1 MRRTGSLMIASARPG
16 LPVRGAVVTV
26 ALGLVLAGCGGRI
39 FDGTPYAG
47 DVPASVPKVETA
59 EVSPLGAAEA
69 PPVPSV
75 GGPLGTAP
83 TADAKT
89 YTLPV
94 LAQTDADRVAM
105 QQARAQQAQQ
115 QAGTQQQRRAQIEA
129 QRQAAF
135 QRQQQAAQQQAAA
148 QQAQQQQPT
157 GTVAPMTFG
166 QRRNTAAPP
175 AMDSMPRPASEQ
187 SYPSLGTVPQK
198 PTDLP
203 TPEQQAAVRSQLE
216 ADRAASGAPGALSFG
231 SKPAGQAAATPA
243 PAAESKPAFS
253 FNNRVAGTVKFDG
266 GSTTLPA
273 SASSTIENVAKTA
286 QSPKLR
292 VVGFGAGDGAA
303 QAKARAEAVAAALRA
318 AGVDPAR
325 IVTGGSADTR
335 PNITDGQAARV
346 EIYLA
351 Q

>member
-16 LPVRGAVVTV
+16 LPVRGAVATV

-39 FDGTPYAG
+39 FDGTPYTG
-47 DVPASVPKVETA
+47 DVQSSVPKVETA

-83 TADAKT
+83 TADTKT
-89 YTLPV
+89 YSLPT
-94 LAQTDADRVAM
+94 LAQTDADRAAL
-105 QQARAQQAQQ
+105 QQARAQQAG
-115 QAGTQQQRRAQIEA
+115 AQQQRRAQIEQ

-135 QRQQQAAQQQAAA
+135 QRQQQMAQQQAAA
-148 QQAQQQQPT
+148 QQAQQQPT
-157 GTVAPMTFG
+157 GTVAPMSFG

-175 AMDSMPRPASEQ
+175 AMESMPRPASDQ
-187 SYPSLGTVPQK
+187 AYPNLGNVPQK

-203 TPEQQAAVRSQLE
+203 TPEEQAAVRSQLE

-231 SKPAGQAAATPA
+231 NKPAGQAAATPA

-253 FNNRVAGTVKFDG
+253 FNNRVAGTVKFEG
-266 GSTTLPA
+266 GSTALPA

-292 VVGFGAGDGAA
+292 VVGYGAGDGAA

-335 PNITDGQAARV
+335 AGITDGQAARV

>member
-1 MRRTGSLMIASARPG
+1 MRRTGSPMIASARPG

-47 DVPASVPKVETA
+47 DVQASVPKAETA
-59 EVSPLGAAEA
+59 EVSPLGVAEQ

-83 TADAKT
+83 TGDTKS
-89 YTLPV
+89 YSLPAM
-94 LAQTDADRVAM
+94 AQTDADRAAL
-105 QQARAQQAQQ
+105 QQARAQQAG
-115 QAGTQQQRRAQIEA
+115 AQQQRRAQIDA

-157 GTVAPMTFG
+157 GTVAPMSFG

-175 AMDSMPRPASEQ
+175 AMESMPRPASEQ
-187 SYPSLGTVPQK
+187 AYPNLGSVPQK

-231 SKPAGQAAATPA
+231 SKPAGQAAAAA
-243 PAAESKPAFS
+243 PAAEAKPAFS

-266 GSTTLPA
+266 GSTALPA
-273 SASSTIENVAKTA
+273 SANSTIENVAKTA

>member
-1 MRRTGSLMIASARPG
+1 MRRTGSLMITSARPG

-47 DVPASVPKVETA
+47 DVQASVPKAETA
-59 EVSPLGAAEA
+59 EVTPLGVAEQ

-75 GGPLGTAP
+75 GGPLGTAQAGD
-83 TADAKT
+83 TKT
-89 YTLPV
+89 YSLPAM
-94 LAQTDADRVAM
+94 AQTDADRAAM

-115 QAGTQQQRRAQIEA
+115 QAGAQQQRRAQIEA

-148 QQAQQQQPT
+148 QQAQQQPT
-157 GTVAPMTFG
+157 GTVAPLTFG

-175 AMDSMPRPASEQ
+175 AMDSMPRPASQ
-187 SYPSLGTVPQK
+187 QAYPNLATVPEK

-216 ADRAASGAPGALSFG
+216 ADRAASGAPGSLSFG
-231 SKPAGQAAATPA
+231 NKPAGQAAAA
-243 PAAESKPAFS
+243 PAAEAKPAFS

-266 GSTTLPA
+266 GSAALPA
-273 SASSTIENVAKTA
+273 SANSTIENVAKTA

-292 VVGFGAGDGAA
+292 VVGYGAGDGAA
-303 QAKARAEAVAAALRA
+303 QAKPRAEAVAAALRA
-318 AGVDPAR
+318 AGVDPSR
-325 IVTGGSADTR
+325 IVTGGAADTR

>member
-16 LPVRGAVVTV
+16 LPVRGAVATV
-26 ALGLVLAGCGGRI
+26 ALGLALAGCGGRI

-47 DVPASVPKVETA
+47 DVQASVPKVETA
-59 EVSPLGAAEA
+59 EVTPLGPAEA

-75 GGPLGTAP
+75 GGPLGTAQAGD
-83 TADAKT
+83 TRT
-89 YTLPV
+89 YTLPA
-94 LAQTDADRVAM
+94 LAQTDADRAAM
-105 QQARAQQAQQ
+105 QQARAQQ
-115 QAGTQQQRRAQIEA
+115 QATQQQRRAQIEQ

-135 QRQQQAAQQQAAA
+135 QRQQQIAQQQAAA
-148 QQAQQQQPT
+148 QQAQQQPT
-157 GTVAPMTFG
+157 GTVAPMSFG

-175 AMDSMPRPASEQ
+175 AMESMPRPASEQ
-187 SYPSLGTVPQK
+187 AYPNLGSVPQK

-231 SKPAGQAAATPA
+231 NRGAGQAAAPA
-243 PAAESKPAFS
+243 PAEESKPAFS

-292 VVGFGAGDGAA
+292 VVGYGAGDGAA

>member
-16 LPVRGAVVTV
+16 LPVRGAVATV

-47 DVPASVPKVETA
+47 DVQASVPKAETA
-59 EVSPLGAAEA
+59 EVSPLGVAEQ

-75 GGPLGTAP
+75 GGPLGTAQAGD
-83 TADAKT
+83 TKT
-89 YTLPV
+89 YSLPAM
-94 LAQTDADRVAM
+94 AQTDADRAAM
-105 QQARAQQAQQ
+105 QQAQAQQAQQ
-115 QAGTQQQRRAQIEA
+115 QAGMQQQRRAQIEA

-157 GTVAPMTFG
+157 GTVAPMSFG

-187 SYPSLGTVPQK
+187 AYPNLATVPEK

-203 TPEQQAAVRSQLE
+203 TPEQQAAVRGQLE

-231 SKPAGQAAATPA
+231 NKPAGQAAATPA
-243 PAAESKPAFS
+243 PEAKPAFS

-325 IVTGGSADTR
+325 IVTGGAADTR

>member
-1 MRRTGSLMIASARPG
+1 
-16 LPVRGAVVTV
+16 
-26 ALGLVLAGCGGRI
+26 
-39 FDGTPYAG
+39 
-47 DVPASVPKVETA
+47 
-59 EVSPLGAAEA
+59 
-69 PPVPSV
+69 
-75 GGPLGTAP
+75 
-83 TADAKT
+83 
-89 YTLPV
+89 
-94 LAQTDADRVAM
+94 
-105 QQARAQQAQQ
+105 
-115 QAGTQQQRRAQIEA
+115 
-129 QRQAAF
+129 
-135 QRQQQAAQQQAAA
+135 
-148 QQAQQQQPT
+148 
-157 GTVAPMTFG
+157 
-166 QRRNTAAPP
+166 
-175 AMDSMPRPASEQ
+175 MDSMPRPASEQ
-187 SYPSLGTVPQK
+187 AYPNLATVPEK

-231 SKPAGQAAATPA
+231 NKPAGQAAAA
-243 PAAESKPAFS
+243 PAAEAKPAFS

-266 GSTTLPA
+266 GSTALPA
-273 SASSTIENVAKTA
+273 SANSTIENVAKTA

-292 VVGFGAGDGAA
+292 VVGYGAGDGAA

>member
-1 MRRTGSLMIASARPG
+1 MRRTGSLMITSARPG

-47 DVPASVPKVETA
+47 DVQASVPKVETA
-59 EVSPLGAAEA
+59 EVTPLGPAEPA
-69 PPVPSV
+69 PVPSV
-75 GGPLGTAP
+75 GGPLGTAQAGD
-83 TADAKT
+83 TKT
-89 YTLPV
+89 YSLPAM
-94 LAQTDADRVAM
+94 AQTDADRAAM

-115 QAGTQQQRRAQIEA
+115 QAGAQQQRRAQIEA

-148 QQAQQQQPT
+148 QQAQQQQPS
-157 GTVAPMTFG
+157 GTVAPMSFG

-175 AMDSMPRPASEQ
+175 AMDSMPRPASPQ
-187 SYPSLGTVPQK
+187 AYPNLATVPEK

-231 SKPAGQAAATPA
+231 NKPAGQAAAAPA
-243 PAAESKPAFS
+243 PEAKPAFS

-266 GSTTLPA
+266 GSTALPA
-273 SASSTIENVAKTA
+273 SANSTIENVAKTA

-292 VVGFGAGDGAA
+292 VVGYGAGDGAA

>member
-1 MRRTGSLMIASARPG
+1 MIASARPG
-16 LPVRGAVVTV
+16 LPVRGAVATV

-47 DVPASVPKVETA
+47 DVQASVPKAETA
-59 EVSPLGAAEA
+59 EVSPLGVAEQ

-75 GGPLGTAP
+75 GGPLGTAQAGD
-83 TADAKT
+83 TKT
-89 YTLPV
+89 YSLPAM
-94 LAQTDADRVAM
+94 AQTDADRAAM
-105 QQARAQQAQQ
+105 QQAQAQQAQQ
-115 QAGTQQQRRAQIEA
+115 QAGMQQQRRAQIEA

-157 GTVAPMTFG
+157 GTVAPMSFG

-187 SYPSLGTVPQK
+187 AYPNLATVPEK

-203 TPEQQAAVRSQLE
+203 TPEQQAAVRGQLE

-231 SKPAGQAAATPA
+231 NKPAGQAAATPA
-243 PAAESKPAFS
+243 PEAKPAFS

-325 IVTGGSADTR
+325 IVTGGAADTR

>member
-1 MRRTGSLMIASARPG
+1 MRRTGSLMITSARHG
-16 LPVRGAVVTV
+16 LPVRGAVATV

-47 DVPASVPKVETA
+47 DVQASVPKVETA
-59 EVSPLGAAEA
+59 EVSPLGVAEQ

-75 GGPLGTAP
+75 GGPLGTAQAGD
-83 TADAKT
+83 TKT
-89 YTLPV
+89 YSLPAM
-94 LAQTDADRVAM
+94 AQTDADRAAM
-105 QQARAQQAQQ
+105 QQARAQQAG
-115 QAGTQQQRRAQIEA
+115 AQQQRRAQIEA

-148 QQAQQQQPT
+148 QQAQQQPT
-157 GTVAPMTFG
+157 GTVAPMSFG

-175 AMDSMPRPASEQ
+175 AMDSMPRPASQ
-187 SYPSLGTVPQK
+187 QAYPNLATVPEK

-216 ADRAASGAPGALSFG
+216 ADRAASGAPGSLSFG
-231 SKPAGQAAATPA
+231 NKPAGQAAAAPA
-243 PAAESKPAFS
+243 PAEAKPAFS

-273 SASSTIENVAKTA
+273 SANSTIENVAKTA

-335 PNITDGQAARV
+335 AGITDGQAARV

>member
-1 MRRTGSLMIASARPG
+1 MIASARHG
-16 LPVRGAVVTV
+16 LPVRGAVFTV

-47 DVPASVPKVETA
+47 DVQASVPKAETA
-59 EVSPLGAAEA
+59 EVSPLGVAEQ

-75 GGPLGTAP
+75 GGPLGTAQAGD
-83 TADAKT
+83 TKT
-89 YTLPV
+89 YSLPAM
-94 LAQTDADRVAM
+94 AQTDADRAAM

-157 GTVAPMTFG
+157 GTVAPLTFG

-187 SYPSLGTVPQK
+187 AYPTLSTVPEK

-231 SKPAGQAAATPA
+231 NKPAGQAAAAAAPAA

-273 SASSTIENVAKTA
+273 SANSTIENVAKTA

-335 PNITDGQAARV
+335 AGITDGQAARV

>member
-16 LPVRGAVVTV
+16 LPVRGAVATV

-47 DVPASVPKVETA
+47 DVQSSVPKVETA
-59 EVSPLGAAEA
+59 EVSPLGPAEP

-83 TADAKT
+83 TGDTKT
-89 YTLPV
+89 YTLPA
-94 LAQTDADRVAM
+94 LAQTDADRAAM
-105 QQARAQQAQQ
+105 QQARAQQA
-115 QAGTQQQRRAQIEA
+115 GMQQQRRAQIEQ
-129 QRQAAF
+129 QRQLAF
-135 QRQQQAAQQQAAA
+135 QRQQQMAQQQAAQQQAAA
-148 QQAQQQQPT
+148 QQQQPT
-157 GTVAPMTFG
+157 GTVAPMSFG
-166 QRRNTAAPP
+166 SRRNTAAPP
-175 AMDSMPRPASEQ
+175 AMDSMPRPASSQ
-187 SYPSLGTVPQK
+187 TYPSLGTVPEK

-231 SKPAGQAAATPA
+231 NRGAGQQAAATPA
-243 PAAESKPAFS
+243 PEAKPAFS

-266 GSTTLPA
+266 GSTALPA
-273 SASSTIENVAKTA
+273 SANSTIENVAKTA

-325 IVTGGSADTR
+325 IVTGGAADTR

>member
-16 LPVRGAVVTV
+16 LPVRGAVATV
-26 ALGLVLAGCGGRI
+26 ALGLALAGCGGRI
-39 FDGTPYAG
+39 FDGTPYTG
-47 DVPASVPKVETA
+47 DVQSSVPKAETA
-59 EVSPLGAAEA
+59 EVSPLGPAEQ

-83 TADAKT
+83 TGDTKS
-89 YTLPV
+89 YTLPA
-94 LAQTDADRVAM
+94 LAQTDADRAAM
-105 QQARAQQAQQ
+105 QQARAQ
-115 QAGTQQQRRAQIEA
+115 QAGTQQQRRAQIEQ
-129 QRQAAF
+129 QRQLAF
-135 QRQQQAAQQQAAA
+135 QRQQMAAQQQAAQQQAAA
-148 QQAQQQQPT
+148 QQQQPT
-157 GTVAPMTFG
+157 GTVAPMSFG
-166 QRRNTAAPP
+166 QRRNTAAPS
-175 AMDSMPRPASEQ
+175 AMDAMPRPASEQ
-187 SYPSLGTVPQK
+187 AYPSLGTVPEK

-231 SKPAGQAAATPA
+231 NKPAGQPAAAPA
-243 PAAESKPAFS
+243 PEAKPAFS

-292 VVGFGAGDGAA
+292 VVGYGAGDGAA

>member
-1 MRRTGSLMIASARPG
+1 MIASARPG
-16 LPVRGAVVTV
+16 LPVRGAVVTL
-26 ALGLVLAGCGGRI
+26 ALGLALAGCGGRI

-59 EVSPLGAAEA
+59 EVTPLGPAEA

-75 GGPLGTAP
+75 GGPLGTAQAGD
-83 TADAKT
+83 TKT
-89 YTLPV
+89 YNLPA
-94 LAQTDADRVAM
+94 LAQTDADRAAM
-105 QQARAQQAQQ
+105 QQARAQQ
-115 QAGTQQQRRAQIEA
+115 QATQQQRRAQIEQ

-135 QRQQQAAQQQAAA
+135 QRQQQIAQQQAAA

-157 GTVAPMTFG
+157 GTVAPLTFG
-166 QRRNTAAPP
+166 QRRDTAAPP
-175 AMDSMPRPASEQ
+175 AMDSMPRPASQ
-187 SYPSLGTVPQK
+187 QAYPNLGTVPEK

-231 SKPAGQAAATPA
+231 NRPANGQAAAA
-243 PAAESKPAFS
+243 PAQESKPAFS

-273 SASSTIENVAKTA
+273 SANSTIENVAKTA

-292 VVGFGAGDGAA
+292 VVGYGAGDGAA

>member
-1 MRRTGSLMIASARPG
+1 MRRTGSFPIVPARAG
-16 LPVRGAVVTV
+16 LPARGAIVTA
-26 ALGLVLAGCGGRI
+26 ALGLALAGCGGRI

-47 DVPASVPKVETA
+47 DVQASVPKVETA
-59 EVSPLGAAEA
+59 EVTPLGPAEPA
-69 PPVPSV
+69 PVPSV

-83 TADAKT
+83 TGDTKT
-89 YTLPV
+89 YTLPA
-94 LAQTDADRVAM
+94 LAQTGADSAAM
-105 QQARAQQAQQ
+105 QQARAQQ

-157 GTVAPMTFG
+157 GTVAPLTFG

-175 AMDSMPRPASEQ
+175 AMESMPRPASEQ
-187 SYPSLGTVPQK
+187 AYPNLGSVPEK
-198 PTDLP
+198 PADLP

-231 SKPAGQAAATPA
+231 SRAAGQTAAAPA
-243 PAAESKPAFS
+243 PEESKPAFS
-253 FNNRVAGTVKFDG
+253 FNNRLAGSVKFDG
-266 GSTTLPA
+266 GSTALPA
-273 SASSTIENVAKTA
+273 SANSTIENVAKTA

-292 VVGFGAGDGAA
+292 VVGYGAGDGAA